1 MAIPEKERPITRR
14 AIMRGLGVAGVGV
27 LGASLLA
34 ACGAGTTAA
43 TTGTSAAT
51 VAATTAAATTAATKA
66 AAATT
71 AAATTSA
78 ATTAA
83 AVASTSTATVQGKAP
98 SGKKGEVN
106 WLARTGVIEN
116 DWEKKIAVPDFQK
129 ANPGVTINL
138 IVAPWDQF
146 DPKLFTLFAAGT
158 PVDVWS
164 HWGRSG
170 FADYVHKGM
179 VADLTPLINAGKYDL
194 SGFGPGL
201 TDIYKQNGKYL
212 GLPLLTTFGM
222 PLFYD
227 KDLLTKAGVDTPPVD
242 WDKPWTRQQWV
253 DAGKKLTANY
263 GAPVATYGIT
273 MSNDPQLLARL
284 GGNELYD
291 KDAAN
296 TGLVTST
303 TYDSPETEAAFQMV
317 YDMIYKEKVSP
328 TPQLSSALSAG
339 NLDPFR
345 SQKVAMN
352 QDGGWQFWNYKPQIH
367 NFKWGVAAMPTFK
380 TNTVTTYT
388 DPWMMSSKSVDPDNS
403 WKFVQYL
410 VSPEGQTAYITAT
423 GTPPTRTALIDK
435 WLQDFSAP
443 TGMTVADLTTV
454 TSGALKH
461 GVESWNHLLVGYDE
475 ISKAHDAALADVW
488 TGKKSVGDGLKAA
501 KAQVEAVIKTIK

>member
-1 MAIPEKERPITRR
+1 VAVAADEEV
-14 AIMRGLGVAGVGV
+14 GVAGVGV

-34 ACGAGTTAA
+34 ACGVGGTVATSGTT
-43 TTGTSAAT
+43 T
-51 VAATTAAATTAATKA
+51 A

-71 AAATTSA
+71 AAK
-78 ATTAA
+78 TTAA
-83 AVASTSTATVQGKAP
+83 AAVATSSTATVEGKAP
-98 SGKKGEVN
+98 TGKKGEVN
-106 WLARTGVIEN
+106 WLARTGVVEN
-116 DWEKKIAVPDFQK
+116 KWEKTIAVPDFEK
-129 ANPGVTINL
+129 ANPGVKINL

-170 FADYVHKGM
+170 FADYAHKGM
-179 VADLTPLINAGKYDL
+179 VADLTPLISAGKYDL
-194 SGFGPGL
+194 SGFAPGL

-212 GLPLLTTFGM
+212 GLPLLSTFGM

-227 KDLLTKAGVDTPPVD
+227 KDLLTKAGVDAPPVD
-242 WDKPWTRQQWV
+242 WDKPWTYQQWV
-253 DAGKKLTANY
+253 DAGKKLTTNY

-273 MSNDPQLLARL
+273 MSNDLQLLARL
-284 GGNELYD
+284 GGNELFD

-303 TYDSPETEAAFQMV
+303 TYDSPETEAAVQMV
-317 YDMIYKEKVSP
+317 YDMIYKDKVSP
-328 TPQLSSALSAG
+328 TPELSSAPSAG

-367 NFKWGVAAMPTFK
+367 NFKWGVAAVPTFK

-403 WKFVQYL
+403 WKFIQYL
-410 VSPEGQTAYITAT
+410 VSPEGQLAYITAT

-435 WLQDFSAP
+435 WLQDFTGP
-443 TGMTVADLTTV
+443 TAMTVADLTTV

-475 ISKAHDAALADVW
+475 LSKASDAAMADVW

-501 KAQVEAVIKTIK
+501 KAQVDAVIKTIK